1 MFTILLIF
9 IYIFIAAGIYL
20 WSTIHPD
27 LKQYKKIF
35 HQICALLW
43 IIVFPLSWLYII
55 LK

>member
-9 IYIFIAAGIYL
+9 LYIFIAAGIYQ
-20 WSTIHPD
+20 WSTTD
-27 LKQYKKIF
+27 SNLKKYPKIY
-35 HQICALLW
+35 HKLTALLW